1 MPESD
6 DRTGKNWVLGVTAL
20 ASFMMA
26 LDAQVITTAFATI
39 RSDFGASVE
48 TLQWTVNAFNL
59 TFAVLLLTGAA
70 LGDRF
75 GRRRMFASGIAL
87 FVLASAACALS
98 GNAGWLIAARSI
110 QGAGAALVMPLA
122 MAILSG
128 AFAREERARALGIFS
143 GVTGFALIVG
153 PAIGGFITESLGWRW
168 IFWLNLPIGMI
179 AIVLV
184 FARLRES
191 FGPAAG
197 LDIAGLVIA
206 AVASM
211 ALVWG
216 LLRGNVA
223 GWSSAEV
230 ISSLTLGILFA
241 AAFVTW
247 ELRAQAAMVPMRL
260 FQSRAFAAGVTASF
274 LFYAAMYGVLFL
286 LPQFLQTT
294 LGYGPLGAG
303 LRLLPWT
310 ATLFVTAPIAGALV
324 NKAGERPLV
333 VMGLLMQAIGL
344 GWIAVIVSPEL
355 AYSNLV
361 APLVLAGIGVSM
373 AMPAAQN
380 AILSSVAVTEIGKA
394 SGVFNMGRF
403 LGGMFGIAALVTAF
417 AANGTVE
424 SAAGFSAGFA
434 VSMKVAAA
442 LSLLGSIAGLWLPSR
457 RRTTL
462 AQAPQRS

>member
-1 MPESD
+1 
-6 DRTGKNWVLGVTAL
+6 
-20 ASFMMA
+20 
-26 LDAQVITTAFATI
+26 
-39 RSDFGASVE
+39 
-48 TLQWTVNAFNL
+48 
-59 TFAVLLLTGAA
+59 
-70 LGDRF
+70 
-75 GRRRMFASGIAL
+75 
-87 FVLASAACALS
+87 
-98 GNAGWLIAARSI
+98 
-110 QGAGAALVMPLA
+110 
-122 MAILSG
+122 
-128 AFAREERARALGIFS
+128 
-143 GVTGFALIVG
+143 
-153 PAIGGFITESLGWRW
+153 
-168 IFWLNLPIGMI
+168 MI

-197 LDIAGLVIA
+197 LDIAGLVITAIA
-206 AVASM
+206 AL

-230 ISSLTLGILFA
+230 IGALTLGILFA
-241 AAFVTW
+241 TAFVAW
-247 ELRAQAAMVPMRL
+247 ELRAQAPMVPMRL

-294 LGYGPLGAG
+294 LGYSPLGAG

-310 ATLFVTAPIAGALV
+310 ATLFVTAPIAGAVV

-361 APLVLAGIGVSM
+361 APLVLAGVGVSM

-380 AILSSVAVTEIGKA
+380 AILSSVAVTEMGKA

-417 AANGTVE
+417 AANGTVD
-424 SAAGFSAGFA
+424 SAAGFNAGFA

-457 RRTTL
+457 GRTTL

>member
-1 MPESD
+1 MPESN
-6 DRTGKNWVLGVTAL
+6 DRIGKNWVLGVTAL

-39 RSDFGASVE
+39 RSDFSASVE
-48 TLQWTVNAFNL
+48 TLQWMVNAYNL

-75 GRRRMFASGIAL
+75 GRRRMFAAGIAL
-87 FVLASAACALS
+87 FVLASVACALS
-98 GNAGWLIAARSI
+98 GSARWLIAARSA

-143 GVTGFALIVG
+143 GVTGFALIIG

-168 IFWLNLPIGMI
+168 IFWVNVPIGMI

-184 FARLRES
+184 LARLRES

-197 LDIAGLVIA
+197 LDITGLLIT
-206 AVASM
+206 AVSAL

-216 LLRGNVA
+216 LLRGNA
-223 GWSSAEV
+223 LGWTAPEV
-230 ISSLTLGILFA
+230 IGALAMGMLLA
-241 AAFVTW
+241 AAFVAW
-247 ELRAQAAMVPMRL
+247 ELRAPAPMVPMRL
-260 FQSRAFAAGVTASF
+260 FQSRAFTAGLTASF

-294 LGYGPLGAG
+294 LAYGPFGAG

-310 ATLFVTAPIAGALV
+310 ATLFVTAPIAGAVV

-333 VMGLLMQAIGL
+333 VIGLLMQAIGL

-355 AYSNLV
+355 VYSNLI
-361 APLVLAGIGVSM
+361 APLVVAGVGVSM

-394 SGVFNMGRF
+394 SGIFNMGRF
-403 LGGMFGIAALVTAF
+403 LGGMFGIAALVAVF
-417 AANGTVE
+417 SASGTVD
-424 SAAGFSAGFA
+424 SAASFSAGFGA
-434 VSMKVAAA
+434 AMKFAAA
-442 LSLLGSIAGLWLPSR
+442 LSLLGAVAGWWLPWR
-457 RRTTL
+457 RHTAL